1 MILSRISNPTNINRE
16 FKLDV
21 CVFLYKEENGSSYCS
36 LSLEPFIRRSLMVGW
51 DKQDLRQVHSEF
63 YPIWERV
70 YVDVIG
76 DYAK

>member
-1 MILSRISNPTNINRE
+1 
-16 FKLDV
+16 
-21 CVFLYKEENGSSYCS
+21 
-36 LSLEPFIRRSLMVGW
+36 MVGW